1 MRDMKCA
8 IVNIKNKSDSVG
20 GPSGY
25 LYNLYS
31 GADEIENFPDFKYL
45 IENEI
50 RNNRG
55 YTSAKSNIM
64 NIKEAFPSLREFL
77 YFFKQ
82 GNIFKKKLSA
92 EIKDYDLIHVHTTET
107 LLYLKWFC
115 KFNGKIIFTP
125 HRPET
130 LKEELVESVKRK
142 KKGSYRLLG
151 KWYEYIERQ
160 SYRLADAFIY
170 PSEGAMSIYKT
181 FPGFNKYSFGKEIRY
196 LYTGIRKKN
205 VTLSRE
211 EYRLKN
217 NIKNDT
223 FVICYIGR
231 HNTIKGYDRLVNIF
245 PKFEEKNID
254 FLIAGKIE
262 GEDFPKNERWHE
274 LGYVNDAQN
283 LMNASDVVVIPNRN
297 TYFDLVILEALSLG
311 KIVITSNTG
320 GNIDIAKDTE
330 ALVLFDNK
338 KENSLFEAIVS
349 IIDMSVNERK
359 KLEKAALC
367 FYEKNCTERI
377 FANNYIKIINDLKE
391 SL

>member
-1 MRDMKCA
+1 MRCA

-50 RNNRG
+50 RNDMG
-55 YTSAKSNIM
+55 YTTARISITNL
-64 NIKEAFPSLREFL
+64 KEAFPTLREFL

-82 GNIFKKKLSA
+82 GSIFKKKLGVDV
-92 EIKDYDLIHVHTTET
+92 KNYDLIHVHTTET

-115 KFNGKIIFTP
+115 KFNGKIVFTP

-130 LKEELVESVKRK
+130 LKEELIEKVKRK
-142 KKGSYRLLG
+142 KRGSYRLLG

-160 SYRLADAFIY
+160 SYRFADAFIY

-196 LYTGIRKKN
+196 LYTGIRKKD

-217 NIKNDT
+217 NIKNDA
-223 FVICYIGR
+223 FVISYIGR
-231 HNTIKGYDRLVNIF
+231 HNAIKGYDRLVNIF
-245 PKFEEKNID
+245 HKFDGKDID

-262 GEDFPKNERWHE
+262 SEDYPKNERWHE
-274 LGYVNDAQN
+274 LGYINDAQN

-338 KENSLFEAIVS
+338 EEDSLFKVIVS
-349 IIDMSVNERK
+349 IIDMSVKERK
-359 KLEKAALC
+359 ALEKAALC
-367 FYEKNCTERI
+367 FYEENCTERI
-377 FANNYIKIINDLKE
+377 FANNYIKIINDMKK